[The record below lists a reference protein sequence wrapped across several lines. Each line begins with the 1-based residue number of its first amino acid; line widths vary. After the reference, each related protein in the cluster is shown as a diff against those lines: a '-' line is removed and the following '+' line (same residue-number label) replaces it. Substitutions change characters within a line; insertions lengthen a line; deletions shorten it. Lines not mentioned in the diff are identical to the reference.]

1 MRPAS
6 AARTASARPSAG
18 VNRAMTSKSDMC
30 RTLSGDRPGGKQP
43 ETVTSQSAG
52 VPDLRH
58 LRYVVA
64 VADELNFT
72 RAAAREGVSQQVL
85 SAQIRQLED
94 ELGVPLFDRSTR
106 QVRVTEAGA
115 AVAERGRALLR
126 EVEALWEDVRRHG
139 TGHAGVV
146 RLGFWRSAA
155 FATAPR
161 LVAAMAEAHPD
172 VRIDVCELP
181 SPELPQALRD

>member
-6 AARTASARPSAG
+6 PAATASARPSAG
-18 VNRAMTSKSDMC
+18 VNRAMTSKSDMAV
-30 RTLSGDRPGGKQP
+30 TVSGGCPGGKQP
-43 ETVTSQSAG
+43 EAVTSQSGA

-94 ELGVPLFDRSTR
+94 ELGVALFDRSTR
-106 QVRVTEAGA
+106 EVSVTEAGA
-115 AVAERGRALLR
+115 ALAERGRALLR
-126 EVEALWEDVRRHG
+126 EADALWDDVRRLG
-139 TGHAGVV
+139 AAQAGV
-146 RLGFWRSAA
+146 
-155 FATAPR
+155 
-161 LVAAMAEAHPD
+161 
-172 VRIDVCELP
+172 
-181 SPELPQALRD
+181 LRF